1 MGILDYVVKAGEK
14 PIDVPVEV
22 EERDNGRRYRGWCFT
37 VHDYTEDE
45 VEVLKKIEVDYIVFG
60 KEICP
65 RTQRRHLQGY
75 LYVHNKVTMK
85 GIKKMTGIRRMH
97 LESANGTAEQNRK
110 YCTKDGDYVEQG
122 VIPKQGK
129 RSDID
134 TVKEELENGATM
146 RDLLTKYALSYQA
159 MRYAE
164 MWLKYKEKPRENKT
178 EVIWIYGP
186 SGCGKSHLAF
196 ELAGEDY
203 YVCNKDNRWWDGY
216 DAHKCVIIDDM
227 RGDFAKHHE
236 LLRIFDKWQIRSE
249 VKGGYRQLKAERL
262 IITTT
267 KHPEEF
273 FKNCDEDMTQVL
285 RRINWIYHKKLRVC
299 KKYKMETYEK
309 DDSDGDAILAVR
321 FVQQE

>member
-1 MGILDYVVKAGEK
+1 
-14 PIDVPVEV
+14 
-22 EERDNGRRYRGWCFT
+22 
-37 VHDYTEDE
+37 
-45 VEVLKKIEVDYIVFG
+45 
-60 KEICP
+60 
-65 RTQRRHLQGY
+65 
-75 LYVHNKVTMK
+75 
-85 GIKKMTGIRRMH
+85 
-97 LESANGTAEQNRK
+97 
-110 YCTKDGDYVEQG
+110 
-122 VIPKQGK
+122 
-129 RSDID
+129 
-134 TVKEELENGATM
+134 M

-164 MWLKYKEKPRENKT
+164 MWLKYKEKPREDKT

-203 YVCNKDNRWWDGY
+203 YVCNKDNKWWDGY

-249 VKGGYRQLKAERL
+249 VKGGYRQLRAQRL
-262 IITTT
+262 IITTK

-285 RRINWIYHKKLRVC
+285 RRIDWIYHKKLRVC
-299 KKYKMETYEK
+299 KKYKMIKYEVLDEETK
-309 DDSDGDAILAVR
+309 TKWK
-321 FVQQE
+321 